1 MYAKISAWRPP
12 GFVLPA
18 AIQIVRY
25 GYLFLIGLALLT
37 FGGWLLP
44 WPMLLRWLPGM
55 PLISCDTAVCLIL
68 AAVALAAQV
77 RESAAVLR
85 LVSILLTALSG
96 VYLLTPLVRVCF
108 SVHYFLPGLTAA
120 VTPAAHFRIASGTAL
135 VFMLFG
141 ISLLLMAQRRPGKF
155 ALRLAGGLSTAIVA
169 IGVLGCVTALTGILS
184 QHTLSSFLIR
194 MAIPTA
200 TGACVLGICAQAVW
214 WTKSAHSAQQVASSW
229 ANFALLGLLILF
241 AGVDSTIASNADQAM
256 KTRTDFGVV
265 SSQINLVRT
274 IVTAI
279 REAEIGMRGFLLTGE
294 DAFLSDYERATKE
307 AFAGVKTLRQNAP
320 DAETEEFRYA
330 AAAKLAE
337 LAQTL
342 SLTRAPGKSAAFAL
356 VKSRVGF
363 FLMLTADARASVLIK
378 KLRGDREVRLNANK
392 RSLERIQKTIV
403 LSYADAVFLVGLSF
417 CLLRLEIRRRANVE
431 NQLRESARGLE
442 DRVAERTAEIGEQA
456 NALRD
461 EINRRL
467 LNEKAIHETELRLQA
482 GLGFAHVVAWSWD
495 RAGEQANWSGPVEKL
510 FGVTAG
516 HLKSYASFRSIIFPA
531 DRNIIDRK
539 VIGSFRDG
547 GEWAAEFRVVSPTGV
562 IRWIAGAGGV
572 MLNAQGNVTQMAG
585 VNFDITERRQAEQKL
600 ALSELQFRELA
611 ESVPQIVWKTNAAG
625 DFEYRNHRW
634 HSLTGLPVESASQQ
648 LWEQVMHPDDSPAWQ
663 AQLLESRRNGCTC
676 EMEFRLWDA
685 GKQQY
690 RWHLGRKE
698 PSLDQDGALICC
710 YGTCT
715 DIHGRKMEEI
725 KLAESERALRKRD
738 QQLALLLDAGATGDF
753 TWDLRNDEVMADAS
767 VLALYGDP
775 GRTGVRPASRFRCR
789 HHPDDRESIDR
800 AVQKACHETGVLEV
814 DFRVV
819 WPDGSLHWLTCRGIV
834 VRDEAGTASSI
845 RGLHID
851 ISERKAA
858 ELRVQ
863 ESERQLREQADAM
876 PLMVWRS
883 TQDGQ
888 IDYCNA
894 RWQDYTAVSRDTRK
908 MWTYRLEVMGV

>member
-330 AAAKLAE
+330 ARCQAGGVGPDA
-337 LAQTL
+337 
-342 SLTRAPGKSAAFAL
+342 LTYSCSWQKRCFCSG
-356 VKSRVGF
+356 
-363 FLMLTADARASVLIK
+363 
-378 KLRGDREVRLNANK
+378 EV
-392 RSLERIQKTIV
+392 T
-403 LSYADAVFLVGLSF
+403 
-417 CLLRLEIRRRANVE
+417 
-431 NQLRESARGLE
+431 
-442 DRVAERTAEIGEQA
+442 
-456 NALRD
+456 
-461 EINRRL
+461 RRL
-467 LNEKAIHETELRLQA
+467 LPDAYSGRPSQCAHQKVKRRPGSAPQRKQTF
-482 GLGFAHVVAWSWD
+482 LGKD
-495 RAGEQANWSGPVEKL
+495 PK
-510 FGVTAG
+510 
-516 HLKSYASFRSIIFPA
+516 
-531 DRNIIDRK
+531 
-539 VIGSFRDG
+539 
-547 GEWAAEFRVVSPTGV
+547 
-562 IRWIAGAGGV
+562 
-572 MLNAQGNVTQMAG
+572 
-585 VNFDITERRQAEQKL
+585 
-600 ALSELQFRELA
+600 
-611 ESVPQIVWKTNAAG
+611 
-625 DFEYRNHRW
+625 NHRPF
-634 HSLTGLPVESASQQ
+634 L
-648 LWEQVMHPDDSPAWQ
+648 
-663 AQLLESRRNGCTC
+663 C
-676 EMEFRLWDA
+676 
-685 GKQQY
+685 
-690 RWHLGRKE
+690 
-698 PSLDQDGALICC
+698 
-710 YGTCT
+710 
-715 DIHGRKMEEI
+715 
-725 KLAESERALRKRD
+725 
-738 QQLALLLDAGATGDF
+738 
-753 TWDLRNDEVMADAS
+753 
-767 VLALYGDP
+767 
-775 GRTGVRPASRFRCR
+775 RCR
-789 HHPDDRESIDR
+789 LPGGSQFLSFETRNPPARQRRE
-800 AVQKACHETGVLEV
+800 
-814 DFRVV
+814 
-819 WPDGSLHWLTCRGIV
+819 P
-834 VRDEAGTASSI
+834 
-845 RGLHID
+845 
-851 ISERKAA
+851 AA
-858 ELRVQ
+858 
-863 ESERQLREQADAM
+863 
-876 PLMVWRS
+876 
-883 TQDGQ
+883 
-888 IDYCNA
+888 
-894 RWQDYTAVSRDTRK
+894 
-908 MWTYRLEVMGV
+908 